1 VKLTAIHFLSTSST
15 STGKSR
21 IFLPIVIIA
30 ISVTQSFSQ
39 WALSQDASS
48 RGMGNVSYVGYISV
62 PVYFSNLTRDSAIAR
77 KEHTK
82 FQTAGG
88 HLQLGISDYFDVGIH
103 GNTSNNSSI
112 GLHLKYSTIGGPNL
126 PSKKQ
131 FGLATIIGFDYV
143 FNELQLAPFGVL
155 MLGKKATE
163 YLNFYGGL
171 RGFYWSNMIIQENP
185 EKKDNI
191 MGLVPFLGLK
201 VYKPNGWEKGKIYSS
216 IPTGIYFELA
226 YPANIETKSL
236 VIVLGIEGILG
247 VSLRSLESR

>member
-1 VKLTAIHFLSTSST
+1 MNSKSIFHLLT
-15 STGKSR
+15 STTGKNR
-21 IFLPIVIIA
+21 IFIFLILSNIA
-30 ISVTQSFSQ
+30 ATQSFSQ
-39 WALSQDASS
+39 WALSQDVLT
-48 RGMGNVSYVGYISV
+48 RGLGNVSYVGYISV
-62 PVYFSNLTRDSAIAR
+62 PVYFSGSTRDSAIAR

-112 GLHLKYSTIGGPNL
+112 GLHIKYSTIGGPNL
-126 PSKKQ
+126 PSNKQ
-131 FGLATIIGFDYV
+131 FGFATLIGFDYV

-155 MLGKKATE
+155 MIGKKATE
-163 YLNFYGGL
+163 FLNFYGGL

-185 EKKDNI
+185 ERKDNVL
-191 MGLVPFLGLK
+191 GLVPFLGLK

-247 VSLRSLESR
+247 VSLRSLQSR